1 MIRVLAVS
9 PSKDAMGAEQSLL
22 NIAPLLATAE
32 VDVTLAAPSGGT
44 FEKRW
49 RGLGLAFRALEIPE
63 RRGLRSPD
71 GRRMRGPVE
80 LISLVWRTVRSISR
94 LMRVVRETRAQVI
107 HSNLLMTHLDCAVTG
122 RLTRTGTVLE
132 LHEIVAPGIGRWA
145 LGFAVRLSDSTI
157 AISGASRDQVPSWVR
172 DKVIVIPQCVDVGR
186 FETAAPR
193 GEWRAR
199 LADSPEC
206 PIVAAVGRVDPEK
219 GLHVLVDAVARVRE
233 NGVPAQ
239 LAVVGSP
246 GVDDGGYLTELV
258 RVGTRLLGDALR
270 IVPHVDDVAGVLGA
284 VDVLACPSFEEPF
297 GMILL
302 EAQVCQVPVVACRSG
317 GPGEF
322 IVDEETGLLVEP
334 GDADGLARAVQRL
347 LGDAGLRARI
357 AEAGAER
364 VRDEFV
370 APVRAARVASHYHRL
385 AAV

>member
-1 MIRVLAVS
+1 
-9 PSKDAMGAEQSLL
+9 
-22 NIAPLLATAE
+22 
-32 VDVTLAAPSGGT
+32 
-44 FEKRW
+44 
-49 RGLGLAFRALEIPE
+49 
-63 RRGLRSPD
+63 
-71 GRRMRGPVE
+71 MRGSVE

-334 GDADGLARAVQRL
+334 GDADDLARAVQRL
-347 LGDAGLRARI
+347 LGDARLRARI